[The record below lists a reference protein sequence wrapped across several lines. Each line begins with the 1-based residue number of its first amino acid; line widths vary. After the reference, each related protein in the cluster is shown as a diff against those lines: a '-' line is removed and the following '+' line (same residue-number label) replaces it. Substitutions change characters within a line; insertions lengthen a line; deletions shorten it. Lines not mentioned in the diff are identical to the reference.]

1 MTRRQ
6 REPAAVAEKLLNGT
20 AHQATALASLLAA
33 ARAAGQPQEV
43 AGLDAALAAF
53 TASGPLAPIP
63 HPTAAPAT
71 TRTVAGRSVFVR
83 VGILAGGGVLIG
95 GAAYAAVA
103 TTASHS
109 PAHKHHVVDQTTAPA
124 GGGQITGGIATIP
137 LKTNSPATKPAAAKS
152 SKTKPSNARPAP
164 GGAPTSGVSDDRGHP
179 KHPNHPKKS
188 LSVDPNR
195 HPNGPTGPTSP

>member
-20 AHQATALASLLAA
+20 AHEATALASLLAA

-124 GGGQITGGIATIP
+124 GGQVTGGIGTIP
-137 LKTNSPATKPAAAKS
+137 LKTNSPATKPAAAKPP
-152 SKTKPSNARPAP
+152 KTKPSNARPAP
-164 GGAPTSGVSDDRGHP
+164 GGAPTSGVSGDRGHP

-188 LSVDPNR
+188 TSPTTKN
-195 HPNGPTGPTSP
+195 HPIGPTGPTSP